1 MNPTGA
7 QYCGNFTG
15 DYWPQLYKNQAALF
29 FKSKAAK
36 LCNNAADIGMCAK
49 MWWDSKNAAK
59 LVYYE
64 YMAMN
69 HVAIQGA
76 DLCVMEA
83 IFFTYNQV
91 DKFYHAYTH
100 AARLAISFIVV
111 GILV

>member
-1 MNPTGA
+1 
-7 QYCGNFTG
+7 
-15 DYWPQLYKNQAALF
+15 
-29 FKSKAAK
+29 
-36 LCNNAADIGMCAK
+36 
-49 MWWDSKNAAK
+49 
-59 LVYYE
+59 
-64 YMAMN
+64 MN